1 MGGLKILREDVKAM
15 IHGAAARAATI
26 TQLALAITACTPM
39 GNNPPAESASASTTG
54 ATTLTAEQRAAGWRP
69 LFDGTSTAAWRGYK
83 TQTMPAGWQIVDGVL
98 TKTASVEDIVT
109 KDQFGNF
116 QLALDWKLSP
126 GGNSGVFYRGT
137 EEYDHIYWSAPEY
150 QLLDD
155 AGHPDGKSRLT
166 SAGADY
172 ALYPSPAGVVK
183 PADQWNS
190 TLIVVNGNSVQHWLN
205 GQKLLEYELGSP
217 DWADKVKAS
226 KFSAYPNYGKAARGY
241 IAIQGDHDGTL
252 SIRNVRIREIK

>member
-1 MGGLKILREDVKAM
+1 MM
-15 IHGAAARAATI
+15 HGAAARAAI
-26 TQLALAITACTPM
+26 ISQLALLAIACAPPGNSTP
-39 GNNPPAESASASTTG
+39 ASSSTTTSG
-54 ATTLTAEQRAAGWRP
+54 ATPLTAEQRAGGWRS

-83 TQTMPAGWQIVDGVL
+83 EATMPAGWQIVDGVL
-98 TKTASVEDIVT
+98 TKKGSVGDLMT

-116 QLALDWKLSP
+116 ELALDWKVSP
-126 GGNSGVFYRGT
+126 GGNAGVFYRGT

-166 SAGADY
+166 SAGSDY

-190 TLIVVNGNSVQHWLN
+190 TLIVVKGNTVQHWLN
-205 GQKLLEYELGSP
+205 GQKLLEYDLGSA
-217 DWADKVKAS
+217 DWQAKVKAS
-226 KFSAYPNYGKAARGY
+226 KFLAYPKYGTGAEGL
-241 IAIQGDHDGTL
+241 H
-252 SIRNVRIREIK
+252 RNSG

>member
-1 MGGLKILREDVKAM
+1 M
-15 IHGAAARAATI
+15 IQRSAARAATI
-26 TQLALAITACTPM
+26 TQLGLLLLAACTPT
-39 GNNPPAESASASTTG
+39 GKSPPVESG
-54 ATTLTAEQRAAGWRP
+54 ATTSVSTGLTAEQRAAGWRP
-69 LFDGTSTAAWRGYK
+69 LFDGTNTDAWRGYK
-83 TQTMPAGWQIVDGVL
+83 TQTMPAGWRIADGIL
-98 TKTASVEDIVT
+98 TKTGAVEDIVT

-126 GGNSGVFYRGT
+126 GGNAGVFYRGT

-155 AGHPDGKSRLT
+155 AGHPDGQSRLT

-172 ALYPSPAGVVK
+172 GLYPSPAGVVK

-190 TLIVVNGNSVQHWLN
+190 TLIVANGNTVQHWLN
-205 GQKLLEYELGSP
+205 GQKLLEYEVGSA
-217 DWADKVKAS
+217 DWLAKVKAS
-226 KFSAYPNYGKAARGY
+226 KFAAYPNYGKAAKGY

-252 SIRNVRIREIK
+252 SLRNVRIREIK